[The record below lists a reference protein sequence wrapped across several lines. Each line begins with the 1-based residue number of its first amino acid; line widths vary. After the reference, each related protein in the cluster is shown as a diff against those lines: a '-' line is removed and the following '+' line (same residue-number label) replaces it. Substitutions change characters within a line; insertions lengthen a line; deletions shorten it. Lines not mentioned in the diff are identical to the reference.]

1 MKFASRNDAGAK
13 LGQLLAEQ
21 RVDADLVLGMPRGGV
36 IVAAEVARI
45 LQLPL
50 DILVVRKIGHP
61 WNREFAVGAI
71 GENGVVVLDE
81 GVIGN
86 DKALRHELETIIAEE
101 KTRLLEYRRKFRRA
115 HPTERRNKS
124 VLLVDDGLATGAT
137 AEAAVKVLQAQRAKC
152 IVVAVPVASTT
163 AVARL
168 RNAGAAVIALLVDP
182 DFAAVGQYYLDFTQ
196 TTDDEVLAALRQSE
210 SESR

>member
-86 DKALRHELETIIAEE
+86 DKALRHELETIITEE

-137 AEAAVKVLQAQRAKC
+137 AEAAVKVLQAQKAKC

>member
-21 RVDADLVLGMPRGGV
+21 GVDADLVLGMPRGGV

-71 GENGVVVLDE
+71 GENGVVLLDE

-86 DKALRHELETIIAEE
+86 DKALRHELEMIVAEE

-152 IVVAVPVASTT
+152 IVVAVPVTSTT

-168 RNAGAAVIALLVDP
+168 RNAGADVIALLVDP